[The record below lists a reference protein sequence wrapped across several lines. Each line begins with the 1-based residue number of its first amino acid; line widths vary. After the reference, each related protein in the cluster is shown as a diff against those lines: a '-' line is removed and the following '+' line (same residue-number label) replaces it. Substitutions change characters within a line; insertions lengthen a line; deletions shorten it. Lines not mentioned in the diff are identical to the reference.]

1 MNSLAKFGPELR
13 RRRLAAGMTLD
24 GLAAR
29 VHYSKGQ
36 LSKVETGRQQ
46 PTPELA
52 RLCDGAVGAG
62 GELAALVPYGPGVP
76 RPSRRL
82 VMAAGAASALALGVP
97 LAGAAEAVPHAGPTG
112 AGGRTDPTAM
122 TYAAGTV
129 DPAAMA
135 DAVGGPLLD
144 GVRALFGEF
153 RRLGQ
158 TAPATLVLPSLAAQA
173 RTLPSLARTSGSR
186 TAQGLYVLASRYAEF
201 TGWMAQESGD
211 DGSALAWTDA
221 AVRLAEAA
229 GDRDLAAYALVRR
242 GLITLYGGDAKAT
255 VELVQGAQ
263 AGRLPARVRGLAAQR
278 EAQGH
283 ALGGDRDA
291 CLRALDRAR
300 TLLDRAATAGPDGLP
315 VVGTTHV
322 GDPVSMTT
330 GWCLLD
336 LGLPRQA
343 AEALDR
349 EVALIPEH
357 ALRTRVRYGARR
369 ALAHAVAG
377 EVDHACAIALP
388 LLAGGEALASAT
400 IRVDLH
406 RLSRVLARH
415 HRNAAVRALSP
426 QLTAALHDTVH
437 PTVVREAVPHV

>member
-1 MNSLAKFGPELR
+1 MAKFGPELR

-36 LSKVETGRQQ
+36 LSKVDTGRQQ
-46 PTPELA
+46 PSPELA

-82 VMAAGAASALALGVP
+82 VMAAGAASALALGAP
-97 LAGAAEAVPHAGPTG
+97 PSAATEPASRAGTAGQPAAFGAA
-112 AGGRTDPTAM
+112 DP
-122 TYAAGTV
+122 AGT
-129 DPAAMA
+129 A

-144 GVRALFGEF
+144 GVLALFAEF

-158 TAPATLVLPSLAAQA
+158 SAPAALVLPGLAAQA
-173 RTLPSLARTSGSR
+173 RALPSLARTSGAR
-186 TAQGLYVLASRYAEF
+186 TARGLYVLASRYAEF

-211 DGSALAWTDA
+211 DRSALEWTDA

-242 GLITLYGGDAKAT
+242 GLITFYGGDAKAT
-255 VELVQGAQ
+255 IELVQGAQ
-263 AGRLPARVRGLAAQR
+263 AGRLPARIRGLAAQR

-283 ALGGDRDA
+283 ALAGDRDA
-291 CLRALDRAR
+291 CFRALDRAR
-300 TLLDRAATAGPDGLP
+300 TLLDRAATAGSDGLP
-315 VVGTTHV
+315 VVGSTHL
-322 GDPVSMTT
+322 GDPTAMTT

-349 EVALIPEH
+349 EVARIPEH

-377 EVDHACAIALP
+377 EVDHACVIAQP
-388 LLAGGEALASAT
+388 LLAGGEALAFAT

-437 PTVVREAVPHV
+437 PVVVREAVPRV

>member
-52 RLCDGAVGAG
+52 RLCDGAVGAA

-82 VMAAGAASALALGVP
+82 VMAAGAGAALALGVP
-97 LAGAAEAVPHAGPTG
+97 PSGAAEPVPPAGAAG
-112 AGGRTDPTAM
+112 AGGGMTPASPARAVGAADP
-122 TYAAGTV
+122 AGT
-129 DPAAMA
+129 A

-144 GVRALFGEF
+144 GVQALFGEF

-158 TAPATLVLPSLAAQA
+158 TAPAAFVLPSLAAQA
-173 RTLPSLARTSGSR
+173 RALPSLARASGGR
-186 TAQGLYVLASRYAEF
+186 TARGLYVLASRYAEF

-211 DGSALAWTDA
+211 DGAALTWTDA

-242 GLITLYGGDAKAT
+242 GLIAFYSGDAKAT

-283 ALGGDRDA
+283 ALGGDRDS

-300 TLLDRAATAGPDGLP
+300 GLLDRAATAGADGLP

-349 EVALIPEH
+349 EVALLPEH
-357 ALRTRVRYGARR
+357 ALRTRVRYGVRR
-369 ALAHAVAG
+369 ALSHAVAG
-377 EVDHACAIALP
+377 EVEHACAIALP

-400 IRVDLH
+400 IRVDLQ

-415 HRNAAVRALSP
+415 HRNPAVRALSP
-426 QLTAALHDTVH
+426 LLTAALHDTVH
-437 PTVVREAVPHV
+437 PTLVREAVPRV

>member
-1 MNSLAKFGPELR
+1 MDGLSRFGPELR

-24 GLAAR
+24 GLATR

-62 GELAALVPYGPGVP
+62 GELAALVPYTPRTA

-82 VMAAGAASALALGVP
+82 VMTAGAASALT
-97 LAGAAEAVPHAGPTG
+97 LAATPPGA
-112 AGGRTDPTAM
+112 
-122 TYAAGTV
+122 
-129 DPAAMA
+129 PAAPTNPAPVPDPGRMA

-144 GVRALFGEF
+144 GVQALLGEF

-158 TAPATLVLPSLAAQA
+158 TAPASLVLPSVAAQA
-173 RTLPSLARTSGSR
+173 RTLPELARASGSR
-186 TAQGLYVLASRYAEF
+186 TARGLYVLASRYAEF

-211 DGSALAWTDA
+211 DRAALAWTDA

-242 GLITLYGGDAKAT
+242 GLITFYGGDAKAT

-263 AGRLPARVRGLAAQR
+263 SGRSPDRIRGLAAQR

-283 ALGGDRDA
+283 ALAGDRDA
-291 CLRALDRAR
+291 CFRALDRAR
-300 TLLDRAATAGPDGLP
+300 VLLDRAAATGSDGLP
-315 VVGTTHV
+315 VVGTTHL
-322 GDPVSMTT
+322 GDPVAMTT

-349 EVALIPEH
+349 EVARVPEH

-377 EVDHACAIALP
+377 EADHACALALP

-415 HRNAAVRALSP
+415 HRNAAVRALTP
-426 QLTAALHDTVH
+426 RLTAALHDTVH
-437 PTVVREAVPHV
+437 PSVVREAVPRV